1 MVMKKIQSAL
11 ILLMALGLSSF
22 TLFKSIEWSISE
34 NYSIKFNSDNPSG
47 VFKSFKGKIL
57 FDPDNLSQSEFNLTV
72 DVNSINTGNG
82 MKNKHALSDEWFD
95 AKQFP
100 EITFKSNDFK
110 KDESGYLVRGVMTI
124 HGISKEMTI
133 PFDFVNNTFN
143 SSFKVN
149 RTDFNVGSTK
159 GMSAKASTELTID
172 VNVPVTQ
179 K

>member
-1 MVMKKIQSAL
+1 MKKIQSSL
-11 ILLMALGLSSF
+11 ILLIALGLSSF
-22 TLFKSIEWSISE
+22 TLLNSIEWTVSE
-34 NYSIKFNSDNPSG
+34 NHSIKFTSNNPSG
-47 VFKSFKGKIL
+47 AFKSFKGKIL
-57 FDPDNLSQSEFNLTV
+57 FDPNNLSQSEFDLTV

-95 AKQFP
+95 AKRFP
-100 EITFKSNDFK
+100 EITFKSNLFK
-110 KDESGYLVRGVMTI
+110 RDESGYLVKGVMTI

-133 PFDFVNNTFN
+133 PFDFVNNTFK

-159 GMSAKASTELTID
+159 GMSAKASTKLTID